1 MKYTRRNVL
10 ISVVVIQTH
19 DITDPLSRSILCGKA
34 SKHVC
39 LMHLGKPC
47 LPTQKSSSGWSIATS
62 VCLKVIKC
70 LILRLA
76 GNKTL
81 ELKPWR
87 SLGQLLI
94 QSDNNIT

>member
-1 MKYTRRNVL
+1 MDEASSYSYYVHVKVMKYTRRNVL

-62 VCLKVIKC
+62 D
-70 LILRLA
+70 
-76 GNKTL
+76 T
-81 ELKPWR
+81 
-87 SLGQLLI
+87 
-94 QSDNNIT
+94 